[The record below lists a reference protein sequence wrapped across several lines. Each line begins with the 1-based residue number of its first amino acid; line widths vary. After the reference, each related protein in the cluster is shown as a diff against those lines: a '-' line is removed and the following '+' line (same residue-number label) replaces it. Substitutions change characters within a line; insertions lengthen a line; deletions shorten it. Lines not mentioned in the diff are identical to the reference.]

1 MNNPNFRNNDDMKKQ
16 NRIVYTVLSLS
27 LAVLAILISIS
38 VIFQRNKAEPSTE
51 KKPETTVKAPVTTER
66 KPETTE
72 KKDETTAAPESSD
85 TADADADA
93 GADAAADVLP
103 DFIAPVPG
111 AVIKGYSTSV
121 PVYSQTM
128 DDYRVHSGVDL
139 AASIGDKVYA
149 AATGTV
155 GAVWEDPM
163 NGCSLTLIH
172 KGGAVSTY
180 SNLSKETLETVKPG
194 MSILGG
200 DVIATVGDTSLTE
213 IADEAHLH
221 YELTVNQQSVNPAE
235 YMTFPESSE
244 NYEG

>member
-1 MNNPNFRNNDDMKKQ
+1 
-16 NRIVYTVLSLS
+16 
-27 LAVLAILISIS
+27 
-38 VIFQRNKAEPSTE
+38 
-51 KKPETTVKAPVTTER
+51 
-66 KPETTE
+66 
-72 KKDETTAAPESSD
+72 
-85 TADADADA
+85 
-93 GADAAADVLP
+93 
-103 DFIAPVPG
+103 
-111 AVIKGYSTSV
+111 
-121 PVYSQTM
+121 M

-244 NYEG
+244 KYEG

>member
-38 VIFQRNKAEPSTE
+38 VISQRNKAEPSPE
-51 KKPETTVKAPVTTER
+51 KKPETTVKAPDTTER

-85 TADADADA
+85 TADA
-93 GADAAADVLP
+93 GVDAAADVLP

-139 AASIGDKVYA
+139 AASIGDNVYA

-163 NGCSLTLIH
+163 NGCSLHADPQGRRGEHLLESL
-172 KGGAVSTY
+172 KGDSRDG
-180 SNLSKETLETVKPG
+180 
-194 MSILGG
+194 
-200 DVIATVGDTSLTE
+200 
-213 IADEAHLH
+213 EAGNVDPRRGCDRHGRRH
-221 YELTVNQQSVNPAE
+221 VAYRNCGRSAPAL
-235 YMTFPESSE
+235 
-244 NYEG
+244 

>member
-1 MNNPNFRNNDDMKKQ
+1 M
-16 NRIVYTVLSLS
+16 
-27 LAVLAILISIS
+27 
-38 VIFQRNKAEPSTE
+38 
-51 KKPETTVKAPVTTER
+51 
-66 KPETTE
+66 
-72 KKDETTAAPESSD
+72 
-85 TADADADA
+85 
-93 GADAAADVLP
+93 
-103 DFIAPVPG
+103 
-111 AVIKGYSTSV
+111 IKGYSTSV

>member
-38 VIFQRNKAEPSTE
+38 VISQRNKAEPSPE

-85 TADADADA
+85 TADADA

-155 GAVWEDPM
+155 GAGWEDPM
-163 NGCSLTLIH
+163 
-172 KGGAVSTY
+172 STY

>member
-1 MNNPNFRNNDDMKKQ
+1 MQSYQHIGNLPEKQ
-16 NRIVYTVLSLS
+16 SRALS
-27 LAVLAILISIS
+27 
-38 VIFQRNKAEPSTE
+38 E
-51 KKPETTVKAPVTTER
+51 KKPETTVKAPVTTEKSLRQRRR
-66 KPETTE
+66 KTRNHCRSG
-72 KKDETTAAPESSD
+72 SSD
-85 TADADADA
+85 TADADA

-155 GAVWEDPM
+155 GAVWGGSDERMLAHADPQ
-163 NGCSLTLIH
+163 GRRGEHLLES
-172 KGGAVSTY
+172 
-180 SNLSKETLETVKPG
+180 LSKETLETVKPG

-221 YELTVNQQSVNPAE
+221 YELTVNQQSVNP
-235 YMTFPESSE
+235 P
-244 NYEG
+244 NI

>member
-38 VIFQRNKAEPSTE
+38 VISQRNKAEPSTE

-172 KGGAVSTY
+172 KRGEH
-180 SNLSKETLETVKPG
+180 LLESLK
-194 MSILGG
+194 G
-200 DVIATVGDTSLTE
+200 DSRDG
-213 IADEAHLH
+213 EAGNVDPRRRCDRHGRRH
-221 YELTVNQQSVNPAE
+221 VAYRNCGRSAPAL
-235 YMTFPESSE
+235 
-244 NYEG
+244 

>member
-38 VIFQRNKAEPSTE
+38 VIPQRNKAEPSPE

-85 TADADADA
+85 TADADA

-172 KGGAVSTY
+172 KGGAVSTTRI
-180 SNLSKETLETVKPG
+180 SQRRLSRR
-194 MSILGG
+194 
-200 DVIATVGDTSLTE
+200 
-213 IADEAHLH
+213 
-221 YELTVNQQSVNPAE
+221 
-235 YMTFPESSE
+235 
-244 NYEG
+244 